1 MRLLKFLTFSLYI
14 VVVIVLAVTS
24 LLDAITGCEGTSLSV
39 YTSWSFTILW
49 ILLALLSI
57 VYVCKKRLYANPA
70 TLFIHVALLVILC
83 GALTTYLFSTHGT
96 IRLRTERFV
105 NIFTTQEGEYMTM
118 PFSLRLD
125 SFIVDYYEGTSYP
138 SDFISHIAIVDG
150 QKRLTGQASM
160 NRILSYRHYRFYQA
174 DYDPDMRG
182 SLLSIAHDPYGI
194 AITYTGYFLLF
205 VAVILFFFQKTSR
218 FRQIANKRTI
228 VFIMILSVVVAL
240 ILVPNLINKHHT
252 PILNS
257 PLLPIHVTIIVI
269 AYALFAFITLCGIT
283 SFISP
288 KQREHLYHVSLTMLY
303 PAVFLLTAGIIVGS
317 VWANVSWGRYW
328 GWDAKEV
335 WALITMMVY
344 ALPLH
349 AESIA
354 WFKDA
359 RHFHLYV
366 VIAFLTV
373 LMTYFGA
380 NYFIPGLHSYA

>member
-49 ILLALLSI
+49 ILLALFGI
-57 VYVCKKRLYANPA
+57 VYVCKKRLYAKPA

-83 GALTTYLFSTHGT
+83 GALTTYLFGTYGT
-96 IRLRTERFV
+96 IHLRTERFV

-125 SFIVDYYEGTSYP
+125 SFIMDYHEGTSSP
-138 SDFISHIAIVDG
+138 SDFISHMSIVDG

-160 NRILSYRHYRFYQA
+160 NHILSYRHYRFYQA

-182 SLLSIAHDPYGI
+182 SLLSVAHDPYGI

-205 VAVILFFFQKTSR
+205 VAIILFFFQKTSR

-240 ILVPNLINKHHT
+240 ILVPNLINKHHA

-288 KQREHLYHVSLTMLY
+288 KQREHLYHISLTMLY

-328 GWDAKEV
+328 GWDVKEV

-373 LMTYFGA
+373 PMTYFGA